1 MPSKHSAYITL
12 FGEDIEY
19 RTVESED
26 ATQPRIDI
34 DIHEVKV
41 VLPTGS
47 EVDPQKL
54 LQESAQ
60 WVVEKWRKYDRYR
73 EQAPSR
79 NFVEGESWPYL
90 GEYRGLSVE
99 PVEEH
104 QITDEKLILSKIAV
118 ETGSIKSELE
128 SFYRQKARTHLQE
141 RIQHYSE
148 RMVVEP
154 RQLELRNQRTR
165 WASCSPKQ
173 TLSFNWRL
181 IMAPPDVID
190 YIVVHELA
198 HLQEQYHT
206 NRFWDIVSQY
216 DPDYQAHAK
225 WLKENSPNLIFT
237 ADDL

>member
-1 MPSKHSAYITL
+1 MPSKQSAHITL

-26 ATQPRIDI
+26 ATQPRIDV
-34 DIHEVKV
+34 DIHDVKV

-47 EVDPQKL
+47 EVDSEEL
-54 LQESAQ
+54 LQENAQ
-60 WVVEKWRKYDRYR
+60 WVVEKKRKYDRYR

-79 NFVEGESWPYL
+79 KFVEGESWPYL
-90 GEYRGLSVE
+90 GKPRELSVG

-104 QITDEKLILSKIAV
+104 QVVNKQLILAKAAV
-118 ETGSIKSELE
+118 EAESIKSELE

-148 RMVVEP
+148 RMGVEP

-198 HLQEQYHT
+198 HLQEQNHT

-216 DPDYQAHAK
+216 DPDYQAHAE
-225 WLKENSPNLIFT
+225 WLKKNSPKLIFT